1 VPVAAG
7 STLSILVVEDD
18 PAVGELLRSTLNDI
32 SGWGATVVR
41 DAAGARAVFRHVRV
55 EVLVVDV
62 NLPGISGLQLLELLR
77 GDPQWD
83 EPPVILISANV
94 DQPGIRAAVARGE
107 SVQFIPKPFDVDRL
121 IDAIY
126 SAVIA
131 YQDRRQRERARR
143 G

>member
-1 VPVAAG
+1 MQVAAG

-41 DAAGARAVFRHVRV
+41 DAAAARAVFRHVRV

-62 NLPGISGLQLLELLR
+62 NLPGISGLQLLEQLR
-77 GDPQWD
+77 RDPQWD

-94 DQPGIRAAVARGE
+94 EQPGIQKAVARGE
-107 SVQFIPKPFDVDRL
+107 SVQFIQKPFDVDRL

-131 YQDRRQRERARR
+131 YQGRRQRERARR